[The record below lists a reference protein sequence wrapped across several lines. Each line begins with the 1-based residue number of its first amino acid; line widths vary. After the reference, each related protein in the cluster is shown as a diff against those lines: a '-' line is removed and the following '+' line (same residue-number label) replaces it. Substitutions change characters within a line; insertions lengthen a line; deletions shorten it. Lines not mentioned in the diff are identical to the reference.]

1 MNSNATAI
9 KLAKQCEAAVSGAWI
24 FTFEKGPVDEQ
35 GRDGMFILTTVQ
47 AEVVGARAKMAG
59 KYEVLSY
66 MLHHS
71 DLEEDEV

>member
-1 MNSNATAI
+1 
-9 KLAKQCEAAVSGAWI
+9 
-24 FTFEKGPVDEQ
+24 
-35 GRDGMFILTTVQ
+35 MFILTTVQ